1 MLNLLENN
9 IIMNY
14 MYTYTKELGYLTRK
28 KKDQNMNK
36 FIFLFHEAYGMHDCA
51 TLLKLKVPLT
61 WLSH

>member
-1 MLNLLENN
+1 M
-9 IIMNY
+9 
-14 MYTYTKELGYLTRK
+14 TRK

-36 FIFLFHEAYGMHDCA
+36 FIFLFQEAYGMHDCA